1 MTTLIFKTVF
11 CFCALALIYV
21 YAGYPVLVYLLGMI
35 LAVMLM
41 WIGGAFAS
49 GGFFDQLLG
58 GR

>member
-1 MTTLIFKTVF
+1 MDDDEKKNGTFKPMGELKPMSPT
-11 CFCALALIYV
+11 
-21 YAGYPVLVYLLGMI
+21 VYLLGMI